1 MAMYAILKKGNIIMN
16 MNKRYDSDKAIKS
29 IINATGNTPRKR
41 NIVGR
46 LLSKVH
52 NIHDHELMSSVL
64 ATSAERIAEPVIYEV
79 YYTKGHKRFDSLTMA
94 KASTRRGRVYHTL
107 VTSDGSKIRK
117 EMK

>member
-1 MAMYAILKKGNIIMN
+1 MN

-64 ATSAERIAEPVIYEV
+64 ATSAERVVEPVICQMYW
-79 YYTKGHKRFDSLTMA
+79 TKGRRQFNVLSLA
-94 KASTRRGRVYHTL
+94 QGSTKVGRIYQVMIM
-107 VTSDGSKIRK
+107 SDGTKRRK